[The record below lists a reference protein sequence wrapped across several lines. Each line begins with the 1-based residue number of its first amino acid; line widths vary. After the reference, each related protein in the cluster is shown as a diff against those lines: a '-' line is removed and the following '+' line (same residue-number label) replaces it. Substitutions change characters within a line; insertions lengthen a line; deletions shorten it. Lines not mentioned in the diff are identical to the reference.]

1 MSELI
6 NGRTPEEIKIGLR
19 TCQSLGMILGGC
31 GSCPYKGCDGDC
43 DLGLEEDAL
52 ALIERLESERDAAI
66 RDLKLISHC
75 YTCSNQDLDKHGECK
90 NSGGG
95 GAPFM
100 KCPGYV
106 WDKKL
111 PCPPKEGE
119 SC

>member
-1 MSELI
+1 MGELI
-6 NGRTPEEIKIGLR
+6 NGRTPERIKANLKQCSKVRG
-19 TCQSLGMILGGC
+19 CAGCEHLG
-31 GSCPYKGCDGDC
+31 
-43 DLGLEEDAL
+43 DLGCVEQNIRYTL
-52 ALIERLESERDAAI
+52 ALIEHLESERDAAV

-75 YTCSNQDLDKHGECK
+75 YTCSNQDLDKQGVCK

-111 PCPPKEGE
+111 PEPPKEDAHG
-119 SC
+119 